1 MTSKMAVL
9 QRLMSAKRLLPAI
22 PWLAALI
29 VVVMQALLFTTGY
42 RLSADDVALHHIV
55 LQGVGEVIDH
65 TLTIASE
72 HGRIG
77 NYLMLP
83 LNAVGTHFS
92 DFPLFRVV
100 PVILHFWAIYLAAV
114 FVSAVLAKNLRL
126 FLFLLIVVLHPL
138 DYQHMPPNAYAL
150 QNSVPII
157 LVFPGSHPA
166 LAFVASGV
174 RARDTASAALL
185 RAVLPRHAGQ
195 RIRDH
200 HGRGIASGRACGPLL
215 GQRIGDKGGF
225 AMALARTLGSRRLW
239 MDALAIGA
247 TLAVYLAF
255 RVFNA
260 SIYEGNTLDGL
271 HRVQETWATLFMHVA
286 SGTTLPRLLQL
297 FSEGEWLAAPPAV
310 IRTAW
315 VVGALTFLAFLTAS
329 KPKLRLRETVPL
341 ILVCL
346 VAAIAVTLPLAAS
359 VKFQDWCLVDETC
372 AYLDS
377 RISVYALG
385 AVLTALLLTMLPA
398 ERSGT
403 PRLVASVA
411 LSGALAVVSSLTY
424 LTNWHVHRNMEVVVA
439 AWDRASAIAC
449 IPQLRSADDRAL
461 AGLIEPVQRIPH
473 HPRFSV
479 VDYWRAYVD
488 HRADRLDCDRLSRP
502 VERWKREL
510 GAHFV
515 EAGRVVP
522 LGDIGDGAIL
532 ANGWSRPEPW
542 GVWSNGAT
550 AELKII
556 PTAPGIQSLGF
567 RFMVYPAPASGRPPQ
582 SIGVKVNG
590 VDYGDWSLGDEEC
603 GARVIRLMEPLPADE
618 ETRVS
623 FSIEAPVA
631 PKDITDSSD
640 VRQLGLGLLEMIA
653 AEGDDAG
660 MQSWDSGDC

>member
-55 LQGVGEVIDH
+55 LQGVGEVVDH

-77 NYLMLP
+77 NYVMLP

-100 PVILHFWAIYLAAV
+100 PVVLHFWAIYLAAV

-157 LVFPGSHPA
+157 LVFLARIRLWRLRQAGSEPEMLRLLPYYA
-166 LAFVASGV
+166 LFCLAMLVNEYAIITG
-174 RARDTASAALL
+174 AALL
-185 RAVLPRHAGQ
+185 LAEHVAVL
-195 RIRDH
+195 
-200 HGRGIASGRACGPLL
+200 GR
-215 GQRIGDKGGF
+215 RIGDNGGF

-239 MDALAIGA
+239 MDAFAIGA
-247 TLAVYLAF
+247 TLAIYLAF

-315 VVGALTFLAFLTAS
+315 VVGGLTFLAFLTAS
-329 KPKLRLRETVPL
+329 KPNLRLRETVPL
-341 ILVCL
+341 TLVCL

-398 ERSGT
+398 ERSGA
-403 PRLVASVA
+403 PRLAASVA
-411 LSGALAVVSSLTY
+411 LSGVLAVVSALTY

-522 LGDIGDGAIL
+522 LADIGDGAIL

-556 PTAPGIQSLGF
+556 PIAPGIQSLGF

-582 SIGVKVNG
+582 SIGIKVNG
-590 VDYGDWSLGDEEC
+590 VEYGDWSLGDEEC
-603 GARVIRLMEPLPADE
+603 GARVIRLVEPLPANAE
-618 ETRVS
+618 VRIV

-660 MQSWDSGDC
+660 LQNWVSGGC

>member
-1 MTSKMAVL
+1 MAFSHSSL
-9 QRLMSAKRLLPAI
+9 AMMSLPWI
-22 PWLAALI
+22 RWLAALS
-29 VVVMQALLFTTGY
+29 VVFLHAFLFTTGY
-42 RLSADDVALHHIV
+42 RLSADDVDLHHIV
-55 LQGVGEVIDH
+55 LQGVGEVVDH
-65 TLTIASE
+65 TITIASE

-77 NYLMLP
+77 NYAMLP
-83 LNAVGTHFS
+83 LNAIGAHFS
-92 DFPLFRVV
+92 DFPLFRLAAVA
-100 PVILHFWAIYLAAV
+100 LHFWAIYLVGA
-114 FVSAVLAKNLRL
+114 FVSTILEKDLRL
-126 FLFLLIVVLHPL
+126 FVFLLIVVLHPL

-157 LVFPGSHPA
+157 LVFLARIRLWRLRQSGSEPEILRLLPYYA
-166 LAFVASGV
+166 LFCLAMLVNEYAIITG
-174 RARDTASAALL
+174 AALL
-185 RAVLPRHAGQ
+185 LAEHVA
-195 RIRDH
+195 
-200 HGRGIASGRACGPLL
+200 LL
-215 GQRIGDKGGF
+215 GRRIGDKGGF

-247 TLAVYLAF
+247 TLTVYLAF

-271 HRVQETWATLFMHVA
+271 HRVQETWTTLFMHVA
-286 SGTTLPRLLQL
+286 SGTTLPRLLEL
-297 FSEGEWLAAPPAV
+297 FGEGEWLAIPPAV

-315 VVGALTFLAFLTAS
+315 AVGALTFLAFLTAS

-341 ILVCL
+341 ILVC
-346 VAAIAVTLPLAAS
+346 VIGAIAVTLPLAAS
-359 VKFQDWCLVDETC
+359 IKFQDWCLIDQNC

-398 ERSGT
+398 ERSGA
-403 PRLVASVA
+403 PRLAASVA
-411 LSGALAVVSSLTY
+411 LSGVLAVVSALTY

-479 VDYWRAYVD
+479 VDYWRDYVD
-488 HRADRLDCDRLSRP
+488 HRADRLDCDRLSRS

-556 PTAPGIQSLGF
+556 PTAPGVQSLGF

-582 SIGVKVNG
+582 SIGVKING

-618 ETRVS
+618 EARVS

-640 VRQLGLGLLEMIA
+640 IRQLGLGLLEMIA
-653 AEGDDAG
+653 TLDDDESLQTWAAR
-660 MQSWDSGDC
+660 DC